1 MACGILLPQP
11 GIEPVPF
18 ALEAQSLKPLDQP
31 YYLTQKSP
39 GYHSSL
45 TERSWAFLCTKYS
58 ICGPISHFFSV
69 NTTGCAQRM
78 VPAFL
83 QVPQHQR
90 SFLFWAFAHTFPSAW
105 NMLSSHLP
113 VPSGCK
119 LSAISSKVSSL
130 VIQFREY
137 TLFLPLTAPHLL
149 YVYRAKYMLI
159 S

>member
-1 MACGILLPQP
+1 MSQSFVELYH
-11 GIEPVPF
+11 
-18 ALEAQSLKPLDQP
+18 LETFQRTGEKGVRQL
-31 YYLTQKSP
+31 
-39 GYHSSL
+39 
-45 TERSWAFLCTKYS
+45 
-58 ICGPISHFFSV
+58 SV
-69 NTTGCAQRM
+69 
-78 VPAFL
+78 
-83 QVPQHQR
+83 
-90 SFLFWAFAHTFPSAW
+90 TFVWHDFW